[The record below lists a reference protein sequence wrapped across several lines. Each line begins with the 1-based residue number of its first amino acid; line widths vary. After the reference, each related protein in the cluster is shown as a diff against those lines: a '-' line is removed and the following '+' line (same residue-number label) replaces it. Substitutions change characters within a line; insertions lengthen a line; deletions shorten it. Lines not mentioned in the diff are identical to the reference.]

1 MDFPYESEYKSTYE
15 YPDCEVLKN
24 KLDIKN
30 QELLER
36 VERTISSMRLCE
48 LQEKPIKGSFDFNH
62 LSKIHKYIF
71 KDIYDWAGKPRTEEI
86 SKDFYTVKHSGDI
99 TNNREP
105 VNYVKGI
112 TNFAPSRF
120 AVEGL
125 KDSVFKPLKKLN
137 YCRGMDANDLSKN
150 LAKFYCELNFG
161 HPFREG
167 NGRTQREFIREL
179 AAYNGFKLDWEKANS
194 KELMDATIGG
204 TIGKNPEIAL
214 DKLSNIIK
222 GCFESLE
229 PDKSLIKDMDKL
241 LDWDRGR

>member
-24 KLDIKN
+24 KLDIKD

-36 VERTISSMRLCE
+36 AERTISSMRLCE

-62 LSKIHKYIF
+62 LSKIHKYVF

-86 SKDFYTVKHSGDI
+86 SKDTTS
-99 TNNREP
+99 
-105 VNYVKGI
+105 
-112 TNFAPSRF
+112 FAPSRF

-137 YCRGMDANDLSKN
+137 YCRGMDANELSKN

-179 AAYNGFKLDWEKANS
+179 AAYNGFKLDWNKANS

-204 TIGKNPEIAL
+204 TIGRNPEIAL
-214 DKLSNIIK
+214 NNLSNIIK

-229 PDKSLIKDMDKL
+229 PDKSLMKDIDKL

>member
-24 KLDIKN
+24 KLDIKD

-36 VERTISSMRLCE
+36 AERTISSMRLCE
-48 LQEKPIKGSFDFNH
+48 LQEKPMKGSFDFNH
-62 LSKIHKYIF
+62 LSKIHKYVF

-86 SKDFYTVKHSGDI
+86 SKDTTS
-99 TNNREP
+99 
-105 VNYVKGI
+105 
-112 TNFAPSRF
+112 FAPSRF
-120 AVEGL
+120 TVEGL

-137 YCRGMDANDLSKN
+137 YCRGMDANELSKN

-179 AAYNGFKLDWEKANS
+179 AAYNGFKLDWNKANS

-204 TIGKNPEIAL
+204 TIGRNPEIAL
-214 DKLSNIIK
+214 NNLSNIIK

-229 PDKSLIKDMDKL
+229 PDKSLMKDIDKL